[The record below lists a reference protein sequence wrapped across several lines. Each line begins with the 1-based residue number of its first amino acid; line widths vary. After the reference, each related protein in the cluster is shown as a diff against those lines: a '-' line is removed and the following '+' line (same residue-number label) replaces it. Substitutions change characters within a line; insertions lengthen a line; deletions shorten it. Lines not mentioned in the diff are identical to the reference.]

1 MNIENMEMNKM
12 NDCIFCKIIKGELPS
27 KTVYE
32 DNIIKVIMNINP
44 ITDGHLLI
52 LPKKHYENILDI
64 QEEIIAHSIK
74 VLREKLYPLLKEKLN
89 CEGFT
94 ICENNFLGQDIKHF
108 HIHVIPRYQNDH
120 VDFNYNEK
128 ALSDIDEI
136 FMKLENK

>member
-1 MNIENMEMNKM
+1 M

-27 KTVYE
+27 KSVYE

-74 VLREKLYPLLKEKLN
+74 VLREKLYHLLKEKLN

-128 ALSDIDEI
+128 TLSNIDEI

>member
-32 DNIIKVIMNINP
+32 DDTIKVIMNINP

-52 LPKKHYENILDI
+52 LPKEHYENILDI

-74 VLREKLYPLLKEKLN
+74 ILREKLYPLLKEKLN

-108 HIHVIPRYQNDH
+108 HIHVIPRYQNDK
-120 VDFNYNEK
+120 VDFNYNSEL
-128 ALSDIDEI
+128 LSDIDDV
-136 FMKLENK
+136 FTKLENK

>member
-32 DNIIKVIMNINP
+32 DDTIKVIMNINP

-52 LPKKHYENILDI
+52 LPKEHYENILDI

-74 VLREKLYPLLKEKLN
+74 ILREKLYPLLKEKLN

-94 ICENNFLGQDIKHF
+94 ICENNLLGQDIKHF
-108 HIHVIPRYQNDH
+108 HIHVIPRYQNDK
-120 VDFNYNEK
+120 VDFNYNSE
-128 ALSDIDEI
+128 L
-136 FMKLENK
+136 L